1 MQVLETLQ
9 RAAQIV
15 EQIKDKSRLAE
26 IYAGI
31 GTIYRYLNQSSE
43 AIAYYHRAMSIWE
56 ELQDFQNLAEINSNI
71 SLVYYAQARYE

>member
-1 MQVLETLQ
+1 MARAYREQRNFMQVLETLQ

-43 AIAYYHRAMSIWE
+43 AIAYIIE
-56 ELQDFQNLAEINSNI
+56 P
-71 SLVYYAQARYE
+71 